1 MNASVSIYDVICL
14 SFVQRFNLI
23 QLEEWCRTNQLHES
37 DLLTQ
42 FEPITEVVQILQV
55 NKKSVKD
62 ADGIISLVKTL
73 NALQVN
79 LLKYL
84 FRMPIKP

>member
-14 SFVQRFNLI
+14 SFVQRFNLT
-23 QLEEWCRTNQLHES
+23 QLEEWCRAKQLHES

-62 ADGIISLVKTL
+62 ADGIISIVKTL

-79 LLKYL
+79 FLKYL
-84 FRMPIKP
+84 F